1 MKRKWIWFV
10 LLILSF
16 TFGVAFTAFAN
27 EYLDTPAH
35 EILSDGKILHKEVHY
50 QKHSELFH
58 DKYDFIYANQIVAV
72 DYVVIH
78 RKEFYNCSMGSQAT
92 PILNIPDLTSI
103 TCRLMKEYPT
113 VNIRKD

>member
-1 MKRKWIWFV
+1 MKQL

-16 TFGVAFTAFAN
+16 TLGFASPAFAN

-50 QKHSELFH
+50 QKDSPEFAN
-58 DKYDFIYANQIVAV
+58 KYDFIYGNQIVAIE
-72 DYVVIH
+72 YVVIH
-78 RKEFYNCSMGSQAT
+78 REEFYSCSMGSDAI
-92 PILNIPDLTSI
+92 PILNIPDLNTI

-113 VNIRKD
+113 VNIRKK